1 MSGTVAPFA
10 IATTLSTVG
19 CSDPRTMSVLGI
31 TSSPSGPSR
40 NASSRGG
47 GSSRNGAGQNANG
60 VVGSLKSALG
70 KASGPAVAI
79 GAAAAG
85 VAGGLVL
92 KNRTRRKRVLGVPL
106 PRSIG
111 KASLSDID
119 LKSMAKT
126 VGKASK
132 QLGQTSKN
140 VSKDIERVG
149 DQAERVGKILS

>member
-1 MSGTVAPFA
+1 MVGT
-10 IATTLSTVG
+10 
-19 CSDPRTMSVLGI
+19 
-31 TSSPSGPSR
+31 
-40 NASSRGG
+40 
-47 GSSRNGAGQNANG
+47 
-60 VVGSLKSALG
+60 LKSAAG
-70 KASGPAVAI
+70 KTSGPAVAI

-92 KNRTRRKRVLGVPL
+92 KNHTRRKKVLGLPL

-119 LKSMAKT
+119 LKSMAKS

-132 QLGQTSKN
+132 QLGQTSKS